1 MADNEINIR
10 TTADTS
16 DLEGKF
22 LRACQ
27 AVQTSLD
34 ALRQSGQQ
42 ATAGMGQL
50 GSSADKN
57 LKGATKSTNDWAK
70 AFTSVQSAFEKS
82 ISGMILGTTTWQK
95 TVQRLAQLA
104 AQQMI
109 DAAIKSSISWALQ
122 EGTKTAATE
131 TGVATRTATEAS
143 GQSAGL
149 AQMAMS
155 ALKAI
160 GTDAATAASGAY
172 SSASQIPYVG
182 WILGPIA
189 AAAAFAAVMAFGGK
203 IPSAAGGMWN
213 VPGDT
218 LAMVHKQETIIPAGI
233 AQPMRDFFSGGAAGS
248 GGGSYAI
255 TIQAIDTQTGAQFL
269 MNNAPLI
276 AKSLAREMRNNNA
289 LFRNAV

>member
-1 MADNEINIR
+1 MADNEIKV
-10 TTADTS
+10 TTSADVS
-16 DLEGKF
+16 GLEQVQK
-22 LRACQ
+22 ACR
-27 AVQTSLD
+27 AVQAALD
-34 ALRQSGQQ
+34 GLRQSGEQ
-42 ATAGMGQL
+42 AGNSIGAGTQKAKTGAMGAQK
-50 GSSADKN
+50 A
-57 LKGATKSTNDWAK
+57 TNDWGK
-70 AFTSVQSAFEKS
+70 AFASLQSAFEKS

-109 DAAIKSSISWALQ
+109 DAAIKSSINWALQ

-203 IPSAAGGMWN
+203 IPSAAGGLWN
-213 VPGDT
+213 VPSDT

-233 AQPMRDFFSGGAAGS
+233 AQPMRDFFTGGSGA

-276 AKSLAREMRNNNA
+276 AKSLAREMRNNNSV
-289 LFRNAV
+289 FRSVG